1 MADPKKTNAAVDNNA
16 FLPDNIDVPEGA
28 VGLVAESAIYSS
40 VLCVY
45 DNPKTGAKESWPIQG
60 YLIDARPM
68 NSPKHGDF
76 IGLVFQL
83 TRKCAA
89 PKEAGSKELIL
100 LQPGA
105 ELIIPAKEKL
115 KELEQYVGYENVV
128 ELWLKPKG
136 KITTGTGNTMEQW
149 DVEKVG
155 TKPASEVMRT
165 GKVIAEL
172 GAKREAIGE
181 LPAAS
186 N

>member
-1 MADPKKTNAAVDNNA
+1 MADPKKTDKTEKTDD
-16 FLPDNIDVPEGA
+16 FLPDNIAAPESA
-28 VGLVAESAIYSS
+28 VSLVAESAIYSS

-45 DNPKTGAKESWPIQG
+45 DDPQTKQKESWPIQG

-68 NSPKHGDF
+68 HSPKHGDF

-89 PKEAGSKELIL
+89 PKEAGSKELVI

-105 ELIIPAKEKL
+105 ELIVPAKEKL
-115 KELEQYVGYENVV
+115 KELEQYVGYENVM

-149 DVEKVG
+149 DVRKLGMRSV
-155 TKPASEVMRT
+155 SEVVRT
-165 GKVIAEL
+165 DKVIAEL
-172 GAKREAIGE
+172 GPKREALAE